1 LLKNGW
7 TISYAGNFT
16 SREGGVQRITQILKK
31 ELVEL
36 GVEVFVC
43 TTTSNENSSSSEVF
57 KLPNV
62 VVDSKEN
69 KVALNRFI
77 RNNMIDVF
85 INQSAYSRSSLNLMD
100 AITKES
106 VKLVNA
112 HHNCI
117 KCLYE
122 HYPFIFKSNRPKW
135 LSESIIMLKLWPLV
149 KRLSNYK

>member
-1 LLKNGW
+1 
-7 TISYAGNFT
+7 
-16 SREGGVQRITQILKK
+16 
-31 ELVEL
+31 
-36 GVEVFVC
+36 
-43 TTTSNENSSSSEVF
+43 
-57 KLPNV
+57 
-62 VVDSKEN
+62 
-69 KVALNRFI
+69 
-77 RNNMIDVF
+77 
-85 INQSAYSRSSLNLMD
+85 MD

-122 HYPFIFKSNRPKW
+122 HYPFIFKSNRAKW